1 MKYALVPSIVGRPD
15 RYFSFTRV
23 VFFWPRYRAS
33 FPGVIKDPPANCFM
47 SFSICFAVMVSPSV
61 LKLRFCGVFFSLM
74 WLRVFLLSD
83 VVIVFSVDPEID
95 TDVVPVHEISFPYMF
110 IVVFRDLPIS
120 LTDPLRECGILPGTP

>member
-1 MKYALVPSIVGRPD
+1 
-15 RYFSFTRV
+15 
-23 VFFWPRYRAS
+23 
-33 FPGVIKDPPANCFM
+33 
-47 SFSICFAVMVSPSV
+47 
-61 LKLRFCGVFFSLM
+61 M

>member
-47 SFSICFAVMVSPSV
+47 SFSICFVVMVSPSV
-61 LKLRFCGVFFSLM
+61 LKLRFCGVFF
-74 WLRVFLLSD
+74 FSD
-83 VVIVFSVDPEID
+83 VVACV
-95 TDVVPVHEISFPYMF
+95 SF
-110 IVVFRDLPIS
+110 VRCSDRVFR
-120 LTDPLRECGILPGTP
+120 